1 MKLLWNISFTNK
13 LLIILFWVL
22 ATPLLLAV
30 GVDFLIILFKYIED
44 FPPWV
49 FTVGVIGA
57 ILWDKRS
64 KLEITAPVTTR
75 EVK

>member
-22 ATPLLLAV
+22 ATPLLFAV
-30 GVDFLIILFKYIED
+30 GLDFLIILFEYIED
-44 FPPWV
+44 FLPWV
-49 FTVGVIGA
+49 FTTAVVGA
-57 ILWDKRS
+57 ILWFKVN
-64 KLEITAPVTTR
+64 KLEITR

>member
-30 GVDFLIILFKYIED
+30 GLDFLIILFEYIEG
-44 FPPWV
+44 FLPWV
-49 FTVGVIGA
+49 FTTVVIGA
-57 ILWDKRS
+57 VLWVKRS
-64 KLEITAPVTTR
+64 KLEII
-75 EVK
+75 KG